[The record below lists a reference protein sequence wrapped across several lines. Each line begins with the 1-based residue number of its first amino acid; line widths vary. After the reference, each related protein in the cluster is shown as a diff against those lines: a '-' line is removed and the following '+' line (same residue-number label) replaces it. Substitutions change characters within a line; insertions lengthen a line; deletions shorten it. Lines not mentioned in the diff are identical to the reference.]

1 MSAPWPLVPLGDIL
15 AVNREYVTSLE
26 DRDYPKLSV
35 RLYGKGA
42 VPAGSVA
49 GTSVKMKRHQIA
61 RAGQIILSEIWG
73 KKGAI
78 GVVPSEGEGALCTSH
93 FFLFDP
99 DKAKVDIGWLRW
111 VFSGNLIGRD
121 LADGAKGTTGY
132 AAVRPHQFQNVSI
145 PLPPLSEQ
153 RRIVALLDQ
162 VARRVEEA
170 RRLSEEAASE
180 REALLLRQVEELAKG
195 APRRLLS
202 EVAPIVRRAVEVDP
216 ETWYPEL
223 GIRSFGK
230 GTFHKPPILGA
241 ELGGKRIFHIEPG
254 DLLLSNVF
262 AWEGAIAVVQPEDEG
277 RYGSHRF
284 ITCLV
289 DRTQA
294 TPEFLCRYFLTD
306 EGMAAIRAASPG
318 AAGRNRTLGIGKLAA
333 IPVPVPPVDAQ
344 RRFAD
349 LAARVRAAD
358 AARQAAIEALDT
370 LMSAALARAFHG
382 EL

>member
-1 MSAPWPLVPLGDIL
+1 MTAPWALVPLGRCLCQVRESITL
-15 AVNREYVTSLE
+15 ADDQEYRQVTVLLHG
-26 DRDYPKLSV
+26 RGVQLRQVV
-35 RLYGKGA
+35 RG
-42 VPAGSVA
+42 VD
-49 GTSVKMKRHQIA
+49 VKTKSQFVV
-61 RAGQIILSEIWG
+61 RAGQLVCSRIDARN
-73 KKGAI
+73 GAL
-78 GVVPSEGEGALCTSH
+78 GLVPPGLEGAVVSSDFPT
-93 FFLFDP
+93 F
-99 DKAKVDIGWLRW
+99 AVDGDVAEPRFIEYATRTAMFVEACRAPSRGVTNRQRLKE
-111 VFSGNLIGRD
+111 GQL
-121 LADGAKGTTGY
+121 LAI
-132 AAVRPHQFQNVSI
+132 SI

-162 VARRVEEA
+162 VAHRVEEA
-170 RRLSEEAASE
+170 RRLSEEAASG
-180 REALLLRQVEELAKG
+180 RQTLLLRQVEELGKG
-195 APRRLLS
+195 VPCLPLAS
-202 EVAPIVRRAVEVDP
+202 VAPIVRRAVDVEP

-230 GTFHKPPILGA
+230 GTFHKAPILGA

-254 DLLLSNVF
+254 DLLFSNVF

-284 ITCLV
+284 MTCLV

-333 IPVPVPPVDAQ
+333 IPVPVPPVAAQ

-349 LAARVRAAD
+349 LADRVRD
-358 AARQAAIEALDT
+358 AEVARRAAIEALDT
-370 LMSAALARAFHG
+370 LMPAALDRAFDG
-382 EL
+382 GM